1 MAVGRPEQAAP
12 CALVTG
18 SAGGLGRAIALRLA
32 HNGFPLVLIDADGA
46 GNDKT
51 LTLVRDTGAAGIAL
65 AADISQPEPFSAAVA
80 EGEASVGPI
89 GVLVNNAGIEGPVA
103 PIWSYDTSA
112 FDAVWNVNV
121 RGALLGMKCV
131 MPKMIERGAGVV
143 VNVASTSAIRGRKGL
158 SGYVASKHAVLG
170 LTRSAALDAAEF
182 GVRVNAVL
190 PGPVRGAMIDRL
202 EAKSGGVERAGQAAL
217 AAPEDIAES
226 VAFLA
231 SDAARHINGAAL
243 VVDGGSTIL

>member
-1 MAVGRPEQAAP
+1 MVLDRPEQASP

-32 HNGFPLVLIDADGA
+32 RNGFSLVLIDADCA
-46 GNDKT
+46 GNEDT
-51 LTLVRDTGAAGIAL
+51 LTLVRETGAGGIAL
-65 AADISQPEPFSAAVA
+65 TADISMPEPFSTAV
-80 EGEASVGPI
+80 EEVEASVGPI

-103 PIWSYDTSA
+103 PVWSYDTAA

-131 MPKMIERGAGVV
+131 MPKMIERGEGAV

-158 SGYVASKHAVLG
+158 AGYVASKHALLG
-170 LTRSAALDAAEF
+170 LTRSAALDAADF

-202 EAKSGGVERAGQAAL
+202 DAKSGGIERAGQAAL
-217 AAPEDIAES
+217 ADPEDIAGTVE
-226 VAFLA
+226 FLL
-231 SDAARHINGAAL
+231 SEAARHINGAAL

>member
-1 MAVGRPEQAAP
+1 MAVGRPEQAAH

-32 HNGFPLVLIDADGA
+32 RNGLPVVLIDADGE
-46 GNDKT
+46 GNDDT
-51 LTLVRDTGAAGIAL
+51 LALVREAGVAGVAL
-65 AADISQPEPFSAAVA
+65 TADISMPDSFSAAVA
-80 EGEASVGPI
+80 EAEASVGPI

-103 PIWSYDTSA
+103 PIWSYDTAA
-112 FDAVWNVNV
+112 FDTVWNVNV

-131 MPKMIERGAGVV
+131 MPKMIERGEGAV

-158 SGYVASKHAVLG
+158 AGYVASKHALLG

-190 PGPVRGAMIDRL
+190 PGPVRGAMIERL
-202 EAKSGGVERAGQAAL
+202 DAKSGGIERAGQAAL
-217 AAPEDIAES
+217 ADPEDIAGTVE
-226 VAFLA
+226 FLV
-231 SDAARHINGAAL
+231 SEAARHINGAAL
-243 VVDGGSTIL
+243 VVDGGATIL